1 MAMTTAVRPRMGS
14 FAPCSG
20 RRQSRR
26 KSPSVESITANAEV
40 CRAFVENSIGIVTY
54 LNPFI
59 GHHNGDLVAREAA
72 QTGRSVKDIVL

>member
-1 MAMTTAVRPRMGS
+1 
-14 FAPCSG
+14 
-20 RRQSRR
+20 
-26 KSPSVESITANAEV
+26 V

-72 QTGRSVKDIVL
+72 QTGRSVKDIVLEKELMDAETLERVLSKENLMHPEFRGRLYLDQ